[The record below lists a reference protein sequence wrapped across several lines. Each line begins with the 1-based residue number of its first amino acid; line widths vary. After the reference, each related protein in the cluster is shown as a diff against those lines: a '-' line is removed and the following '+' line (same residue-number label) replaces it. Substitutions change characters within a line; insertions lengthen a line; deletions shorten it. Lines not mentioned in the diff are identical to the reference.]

1 MDDTY
6 WMDQGNCTSG
16 GEAALLST
24 FFPEVGGSG
33 LPAKAICRGCQVSNQ
48 CLDYALRHRIRE
60 GIWGGTSERER
71 RKILKARGGVHV
83 VRRSTQDVGQ
93 AAQAS

>member
-1 MDDTY
+1 MDNLH
-6 WMDQGNCTSG
+6 WMDLGNCTSG
-16 GEAALLST
+16 GEGALVSI

-33 LPAKAICRGCQVSNQ
+33 LPAKSICAGCQVSKQ

-83 VRRSTQDVGQ
+83 VRRSTQDLGQ

>member
-1 MDDTY
+1 MDNLD
-6 WMDQGNCTSG
+6 WMREGNCTSN
-16 GEAALLST
+16 GEGAFVSW

-71 RKILKARGGVHV
+71 RKILRDRGGVHV